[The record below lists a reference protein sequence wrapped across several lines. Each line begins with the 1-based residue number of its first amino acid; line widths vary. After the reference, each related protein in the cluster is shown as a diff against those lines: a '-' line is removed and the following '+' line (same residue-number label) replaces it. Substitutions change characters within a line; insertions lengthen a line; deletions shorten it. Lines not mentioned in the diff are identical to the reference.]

1 MEQGP
6 AAAAGTAGA
15 VGAAAN
21 ASAPAAAAAAGALS
35 SGAGA
40 GYCPVPLPLSDSEQ
54 QRYSEL
60 FARCCCASA
69 TSSSSSS
76 GHAQPPPEVGRGAP
90 LPGPAAAAGAS
101 QVGDLFRA
109 SQLPAETLH
118 QITELCGAKRVGYFG
133 LTQFYVALKL
143 IAAAQSGL
151 PVRVESIKCE
161 LPLPRFMALKN
172 DSEIRYSNPGELH
185 GMKCQIPYVTM
196 EKNSFKRVDDGEKQD
211 TMSPT
216 MSPISSP
223 PSSPSNYQR
232 VPLTYGYGKLR
243 SGMDQLHAAPYEARQ
258 LALQQEGPTSGS
270 HGPKPARRQTSL
282 IRSLSVEREPQES
295 SSNYPDDPWRI
306 TEEQR
311 EYYINQFKSLQPDL
325 SSFISGSLAK
335 NFFTKSKLTIPELS
349 YIWEL
354 SDVDCDGALTL
365 PEFCAAFHLIVARKN
380 GYPLPESLPQTLQPD
395 YLQSAFL
402 KTKRDCALFDSYS
415 ESMTVNQQTRD
426 LNRIEKTSIKEKID
440 VTAPAQDVIIDDKQA
455 LKISSVDEAM
465 PKDVS
470 VDTASPKDLN
480 TLKARPRSRSYSN
493 TSLEEAMKRV
503 EEPPTPP
510 PRPQK
515 SHSRASSL
523 DLNKVFQPNAPAA
536 KPGLLPPPPALP
548 PRPFVSQQVL
558 HHNTSSDSIS
568 QPKPPGQLPGY
579 GDFRLPEQNSS
590 TSLSMECSIQT
601 DQVSEIE
608 LHPQLTRT
616 PSQTEEGGS
625 PVKKDLPPSK
635 PIRRK
640 LRPENQIMENQE
652 PPSSVSGTSNVP
664 TVKPHAPV
672 QKQSSKQKKAIQT
685 AIRKNKEANAVLAR
699 LNSELQQQL
708 KEVHQERI
716 ALENQLEQLRP
727 VTVL

>member
-196 EKNSFKRVDDGEKQD
+196 EKNSFKRVDDGEKQQD

-426 LNRIEKTSIKEKID
+426 LNRIETSIKEKID

-470 VDTASPKDLN
+470 VDTA
-480 TLKARPRSRSYSN
+480 
-493 TSLEEAMKRV
+493 
-503 EEPPTPP
+503 
-510 PRPQK
+510 
-515 SHSRASSL
+515 
-523 DLNKVFQPNAPAA
+523 A

-548 PRPFVSQQVL
+548 PRPFVSQVL

>member
-1 MEQGP
+1 MEPG
-6 AAAAGTAGA
+6 AAAGPAGA
-15 VGAAAN
+15 VGAAA
-21 ASAPAAAAAAGALS
+21 SAPAPAPAPAAGAGSCAVTLALS
-35 SGAGA
+35 EG
-40 GYCPVPLPLSDSEQ
+40 EQ
-54 QRYSEL
+54 QCYSEL

-69 TSSSSSS
+69 PA
-76 GHAQPPPEVGRGAP
+76 GPPQAAPEGARGAQ

-101 QVGDLFRA
+101 QVADLLRA

-133 LTQFYVALKL
+133 PTQFYVALKL

-172 DSEIRYSNPGELH
+172 DCEIRYSNPSELH
-185 GMKCQIPYVTM
+185 GVKCQIPYVTM
-196 EKNSFKRVDDGEKQD
+196 DKNSFKRVDDGEKQQE
-211 TMSPT
+211 TLSPT
-216 MSPISSP
+216 MSPINSP

-243 SGMDQLHAAPYEARQ
+243 SGMDQIHAAPYDARQ
-258 LALQQEGPTSGS
+258 LALQQEGATSGS
-270 HGPKPARRQTSL
+270 HGPKPTRLQTSL

-295 SSNYPDDPWRI
+295 NSNYPDDPWRI

-311 EYYINQFKSLQPDL
+311 EYYINQFKSLQPDP

-380 GYPLPESLPQTLQPD
+380 GYSLPESLPQTLQPD
-395 YLQSAFL
+395 YLQTAFL
-402 KTKRDCALFDSYS
+402 KPKRDCALFDSYS
-415 ESMTVNQQTRD
+415 ESMTVNQQPRD
-426 LNRIEKTSIKEKID
+426 LNWSEKTSIKEKPD
-440 VTAPAQDVIIDDKQA
+440 LTAPTQDVNIDDKQA

-465 PKDVS
+465 AKDLS
-470 VDTASPKDLN
+470 VDT
-480 TLKARPRSRSYSN
+480 
-493 TSLEEAMKRV
+493 
-503 EEPPTPP
+503 
-510 PRPQK
+510 
-515 SHSRASSL
+515 
-523 DLNKVFQPNAPAA
+523 AA

-558 HHNTSSDSIS
+558 HHNTSNDSIS
-568 QPKPPGQLPGY
+568 QSKAPGQLPGY
-579 GDFRLPEQNSS
+579 DFRLTEQA
-590 TSLSMECSIQT
+590 
-601 DQVSEIE
+601 DQVTEIE
-608 LHPQLTRT
+608 LCPQLTRT
-616 PSQTEEGGS
+616 PSQTEESGS
-625 PVKKDLPPSK
+625 PVKKDLPYTQPPSK

-640 LRPENQIMENQE
+640 FRPENQVMENQE
-652 PPSSVSGTSNVP
+652 PSSVSGTSSVP

>member
-1 MEQGP
+1 
-6 AAAAGTAGA
+6 
-15 VGAAAN
+15 
-21 ASAPAAAAAAGALS
+21 
-35 SGAGA
+35 
-40 GYCPVPLPLSDSEQ
+40 
-54 QRYSEL
+54 
-60 FARCCCASA
+60 
-69 TSSSSSS
+69 
-76 GHAQPPPEVGRGAP
+76 
-90 LPGPAAAAGAS
+90 
-101 QVGDLFRA
+101 
-109 SQLPAETLH
+109 
-118 QITELCGAKRVGYFG
+118 
-133 LTQFYVALKL
+133 
-143 IAAAQSGL
+143 
-151 PVRVESIKCE
+151 
-161 LPLPRFMALKN
+161 MALKN
-172 DSEIRYSNPGELH
+172 DEIRYSNPTELH

-196 EKNSFKRVDDGEKQD
+196 EKNSFKRVDDGEKQQEK
-211 TMSPT
+211 
-216 MSPISSP
+216 MSPIMSPVSSP
-223 PSSPSNYQR
+223 PSSPSSYQR

-243 SGMDQLHAAPYEARQ
+243 SGMDQMHAAPYETRQ
-258 LALQQEGPTSGS
+258 HTLQQEGSTSGS
-270 HGPKPARRQTSL
+270 HGPKPTRRQTSL
-282 IRSLSVEREPQES
+282 IQSLSVEREPQES
-295 SSNYPDDPWRI
+295 NSNYPDDPWRI

-395 YLQSAFL
+395 YLQTAFL
-402 KTKRDCALFDSYS
+402 KPKWDCALFDSYS
-415 ESMTVNQQTRD
+415 ESMPVNQQPRD
-426 LNRIEKTSIKEKID
+426 LNRIEKSSIKEKTD
-440 VTAPAQDVIIDDKQA
+440 LTAPAQDVNIDDKQA

-465 PKDVS
+465 PKDLS
-470 VDTASPKDLN
+470 VDTATSKDLN

-515 SHSRASSL
+515 SHSRTSSL

-548 PRPFVSQQVL
+548 PRPLMSQVL
-558 HHNTSSDSIS
+558 HHNTSNDSIS
-568 QPKPPGQLPGY
+568 QTKLPGQLPGY
-579 GDFRLPEQNSS
+579 GDFRLLEQVLLTQIGCVWWNFREQIRKDND
-590 TSLSMECSIQT
+590 LQT
-601 DQVSEIE
+601 KEQIAEEKDLCQTEQVSEIE

-616 PSQTEEGGS
+616 PSQTEESGS
-625 PVKKDLPPSK
+625 PVKKDLPHTQPPSK

-640 LRPENQIMENQE
+640 FRPENQVMENQE
-652 PPSSVSGTSNVP
+652 PSSVSGTSSVPTVP
-664 TVKPHAPV
+664 TVKPHASI